1 MKDAVDSVSKKVQ
14 RNLKEIFTVEDY
26 QNFVRERVEK
36 RRSNATY
43 ERQRRYNEFLRKNP
57 LIFNQ
62 INIIGLTIEICENY
76 NNLLKYVDGDLST
89 ILSVTSSFC
98 QDPLHK
104 SPPTITAS
112 PMQEN
117 PPSVIS
123 VEEKVVETSASQQ
136 KEDVP
141 PLVDKL
147 EDLSIQTSSFPF
159 TDESSSI
166 IPTTGDSE
174 NVPIAQKGGLDA
186 NLVTWA
192 KVETAILVTSDY
204 QTYLSTEFGAT
215 DEAKEL
221 IQVFSTLTEKR
232 SIQWDSDSFLRLLKK
247 SVPRFKDISDVAIPT
262 HMEAFITPQICFIC
276 RYVPKYLR
284 CFQKSILSY
293 LLHHVSQ
300 DYGTQVEVERS
311 RVTVDAVDYLRFV
324 EDGEFGVN
332 FLKEKVTVLCDATG
346 IITLKEES
354 DFFVH
359 KEGDD
364 IFFMFST
371 KVDEDSDLFFCT
383 HHPISIADFCETLSF
398 FTSSNVFWPSVS
410 SKKKSSLKRS
420 DNKRTTKKKS
430 VEDVVV
436 NEESNIRSQTSVPFF
451 TDKLLYKMI
460 VELQNKAST
469 YEEKKRELFEA
480 IRDIIHVFLYNFFI
494 IILIARLNIVYLLNS
509 ENHHEF
515 VGEMFMNSENF
526 LLGLEEKDF
535 SDDKR
540 DVVVRKLEYYS
551 ILLKYCF
558 IAVEHIVFF
567 LGLHVSVS
575 RSRTAFPSD
584 KSIKELVQT
593 QKQSRLQFLHH
604 LSELVKEK
612 Y

>member
-1 MKDAVDSVSKKVQ
+1 MNGDEKLSKKVQ
-14 RNLKEIFTVEDY
+14 RNLKGIFTVEDY
-26 QNFVRERVEK
+26 QTFVRERVEK
-36 RRSNATY
+36 RRTNATD

-57 LIFNQ
+57 LVFNQ
-62 INIIGLTIEICENY
+62 INILGLTIEICKNY
-76 NNLLKYVDGDLST
+76 DDLVKYVDSDLST

-98 QDPLHK
+98 QSPLHDAPSTVIAPPIQKDPL
-104 SPPTITAS
+104 PVTP
-112 PMQEN
+112 
-117 PPSVIS
+117 
-123 VEEKVVETSASQQ
+123 VEENAVVVVTNASKQ
-136 KEDVP
+136 EEVEGVP
-141 PLVDKL
+141 PLVDEL
-147 EDLSIQTSSFPF
+147 NLSIPPSSSPF
-159 TDESSSI
+159 TDESAEI
-166 IPTTGDSE
+166 LNE
-174 NVPIAQKGGLDA
+174 NGNVLNTQKGGFDA
-186 NLVTWA
+186 VTWA
-192 KVETAILVTSDY
+192 KVETAILVTSEY
-204 QTYLSTEFGAT
+204 QTYLNTEFGAT

-221 IQVFSTLTEKR
+221 MQVISTLTEKK
-232 SIQWDSDSFLRLLKK
+232 SIQWESDSFLRLLKK

-332 FLKEKVTVLCDATG
+332 FLKEKVTVLCDAAG
-346 IITLKEES
+346 IITFKEES

-371 KVDEDSDLFFCT
+371 KVEEDSDLFFCT

-575 RSRTAFPSD
+575 RSRTVFPSD